1 MGWIISSAVDPAP
14 CGEDSGGRPY
24 AGGPHAR
31 LYIKGLAETGWSPQ
45 QPAPAVMSSHE
56 SSYDSEERASYSTG
70 NTTPEHDHTTASKE
84 DHPSTKED
92 VSRLFVKTDCYTRK
106 RPQRPTK
113 TTAFASIRTTL
124 THNNNNSNHLSTGS
138 TASSSSASI
147 SSLPESPTTTAS
159 TVIVVNDQSRIQTPA
174 SASASVASSVEIG
187 AQFPFAPPPNPER
200 PTPLF
205 KSHSELVLPTRASTI
220 GGGQS
225 TSSRAYKPAQAIIT
239 SPASVS
245 ARQPQEQQSASTP
258 QNDYSTNQFPY
269 IGMND
274 EMRRYNYSVPSSPT
288 GSGYTSPIPRQ
299 IKEPKTPLYVPAVLR
314 TKSQVPSVSLFSG
327 PSESRPPTR
336 FHWQPDHARKNCTQC
351 ARPFGL
357 FERRHHC
364 RKCGDIFCADD
375 SNYSVPL
382 DHTVSFNHL
391 NGVLSRACKGCADDY
406 SQYRDS
412 IFNDHPAAGLP
423 NNDIMNIP
431 QPQQLNTTNVQSDL
445 DQAASVP
452 KDWSWSTF

>member
-1 MGWIISSAVDPAP
+1 M
-14 CGEDSGGRPY
+14 
-24 AGGPHAR
+24 
-31 LYIKGLAETGWSPQ
+31 AETGWSPQ
-45 QPAPAVMSSHE
+45 QPTVAAMSSHE

-70 NTTPEHDHTTASKE
+70 NTTPEHDHATTAATKDDGDDRQRHSAS
-84 DHPSTKED
+84 PKED

-106 RPQRPTK
+106 RPPRPTN
-113 TTAFASIRTTL
+113 TAFSSIRTAL
-124 THNNNNSNHLSTGS
+124 THNAHNHNHAGSTS

-147 SSLPESPTTTAS
+147 SSLPESPTTSTTTAS
-159 TVIVVNDQSRIQTPA
+159 TVVVVNDQSRIQTPA

-187 AQFPFAPPPNPER
+187 AQAPFAPPPNPER

-205 KSHSELVLPTRASTI
+205 KSHSELVLPTRAST
-220 GGGQS
+220 
-225 TSSRAYKPAQAIIT
+225 SSSINRAYKPARAIIT
-239 SPASVS
+239 SPTPVEH
-245 ARQPQEQQSASTP
+245 RQPQPATATAAAATP
-258 QNDYSTNQFPY
+258 QNDYNTNQFPY
-269 IGMND
+269 IGVND
-274 EMRRYNYSVPSSPT
+274 ETRRYNYSVPSSPT
-288 GSGYTSPIPRQ
+288 SSGYTSPIPRQ

-314 TKSQVPSVSLFSG
+314 TKSQVPSVTLLTD

-336 FHWQPDHARKNCTQC
+336 FHWRPDHARKNCKTC

-364 RKCGDIFCADD
+364 RKCGDIFCAQD

-391 NGVLSRACKGCADDY
+391 NGVPSRACKGCADEY
-406 SQYRDS
+406 SVYRDS
-412 IFNDHPAAGLP
+412 IFNDHHPAAGLP
-423 NNDIMNIP
+423 NNDLMNIP

-445 DQAASVP
+445 DLAASIP